1 MLSVLCLAVNDVSRT
16 ARESRSAKCVAS
28 ANGNCQPWP
37 SPSSQLGQVH
47 FSAAPFPPNF
57 SPPLSFVTPLIT
69 HVIHRFHVINMSTP
83 KKHVWAGLYHDTGG
97 KYPRHQTL
105 LENPEGTF
113 KAIVRYPP
121 PTTPPPIT
129 PAGYAPVTQDQMA
142 EVRVRPARKAG
153 KLNFGDECKFFP
165 KYHSSDL
172 FTNPP
177 P

>member
-1 MLSVLCLAVNDVSRT
+1 MC
-16 ARESRSAKCVAS
+16 RERHTEQQPEVRR
-28 ANGNCQPWP
+28 QRQWELPPWP
-37 SPSSQLGQVH
+37 SPPSQLGQVH
-47 FSAAPFPPNF
+47 FSAAPSTPNF
-57 SPPLSFVTPLIT
+57 SPSLSFLTPLII
-69 HVIHRFHVINMSTP
+69 HVIHRFHVIKMSTP
-83 KKHVWAGLYHDTGG
+83 QKHVWAGLYHDTEG
-97 KYPRHQTL
+97 KYPPHQTL

-129 PAGYAPVTQDQMA
+129 PAGYAPVNQDQMA